1 MKLNYTNY
9 SKITALA
16 WDQLSLG
23 KRIIELILWG
33 LTRENMWKYYAVL
46 SAIFAALTAILAKIG
61 IKGMNGNVA
70 TAVRTVVVVFI
81 AWGIILASG
90 EIREVKLLN
99 RNNLIFLVLSGV
111 ATGLSWIFYFKALET
126 GNVSKVA
133 PIDKLSVAI
142 AMGLAFLILKEPID
156 LKTLIGGLLILA
168 GTIVII
174 L

>member
-1 MKLNYTNY
+1 MST
-9 SKITALA
+9 
-16 WDQLSLG
+16 
-23 KRIIELILWG
+23 LIF
-33 LTRENMWKYYAVL
+33 MWKYYAVL
-46 SAIFAALTAILAKIG
+46 SALFAAATAILAKIG
-61 IKGMNGNVA
+61 IKGINGNVA

-90 EIREVKLLN
+90 EIREVKMLS
-99 RNNLIFLVLSGV
+99 RNNLLFLALSGV

-156 LKTLIGGLLILA
+156 LKTLLGGLLIVA

>member
-1 MKLNYTNY
+1 
-9 SKITALA
+9 
-16 WDQLSLG
+16 
-23 KRIIELILWG
+23 
-33 LTRENMWKYYAVL
+33 MWKYYAVL

-70 TAVRTVVVVFI
+70 TAVRTVVVVFV

-99 RNNLIFLVLSGV
+99 RNNIIFLVLSGV

-126 GNVSKVA
+126 GNVSQVA

-156 LKTLIGGLLILA
+156 LKTLIGGVLIVA